1 MFIIL
6 LGAPGCG
13 KGTAGKRIESAY
25 QIPTVSTGDLLREN
39 IKNGTELGRMAK
51 SIMDDGKLVP
61 DELVID
67 LLKDR
72 LKKQD
77 CQNGCI
83 FDGFPRT
90 IPQAEK
96 LDELV
101 KIDKVVLIDVD
112 KQIIKDRI
120 LSRRTCSGCAKIFN
134 TSTYDKDV
142 CDVCGEKLIIRA
154 DDNAEAVEKRFD
166 TYEQQTKP
174 LIKYYQ
180 DKELLAVVKGQ
191 ETPSQTFEA
200 INNVLSELVKYDLCN

>member
-13 KGTAGKRIESAY
+13 KGTAGKKIEKTY
-25 QIPTVSTGDLLREN
+25 QIPTISTGDLLREN
-39 IKNGTELGRMAK
+39 IKNGTELGKMAK

-61 DELVID
+61 DNLVVD
-67 LLKDR
+67 LIRER
-72 LKKQD
+72 LKNSD
-77 CQNGCI
+77 CKNGCI

-90 IPQAEK
+90 IAQAEM

-112 KQIIKDRI
+112 RQIIKDRI

-134 TSTYDKDV
+134 TSTYSSDI

-154 DDNAEAVEKRFD
+154 DDNEEAIEKRFD
-166 TYEQQTKP
+166 TYENQTKP
-174 LIKYYQ
+174 LIDYYQ
-180 DKELLAVVKGQ
+180 TKNLLSVVKGQ
-191 ETPSQTFEA
+191 ESPDRTF
-200 INNVLSELVKYDLCN
+200 ELVKQALSK